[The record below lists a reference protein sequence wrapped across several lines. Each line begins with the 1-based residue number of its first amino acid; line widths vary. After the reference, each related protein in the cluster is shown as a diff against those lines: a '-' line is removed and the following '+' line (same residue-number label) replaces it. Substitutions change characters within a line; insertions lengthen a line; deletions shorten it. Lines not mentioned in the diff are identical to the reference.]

1 MNLFRAIILSITYCI
16 VVAYC
21 HPAFAQQDSNPLL
34 GMIGKGYGEYFDEY
48 EALCDSLF
56 SGDSL
61 AREELVRLFS
71 EAATADP
78 TGEWELDGRRMAA
91 NVRFC
96 ESRKGGFVPSED
108 YTTER
113 FAKELLGIART
124 AKEKGFEY
132 LWLRSLF
139 NAADAYRI
147 FGHDYELAFRH
158 YLQLAAGLENVSQR
172 EFPWKLFMYREI
184 ADFYFS
190 FREYKDATVFYRK
203 IAEDPDATYKN
214 NHRLYPALNG
224 LGLCYRYAGEYEKS
238 DSCFLRILELSVP
251 IEEDRYVWEGI
262 AGGNIG
268 INYSLRGDTDK
279 ALAWMKRALAKM
291 KRPNDDAYTS
301 NLAANIADV
310 YFEKNDIPE
319 GEKYLNIALDYH
331 KRTRIPEK
339 NSRLLEVMARCHAL
353 RGDRKEA
360 AACLD
365 STIRAKEREHEAYS
379 GLVLRRVEQ
388 QLRAADQR
396 VHEQELY
403 TEKLRSTFYRQTALW
418 VACTLAVILI
428 LLVLLGVYYRRT
440 RQAYHELVL
449 RSQQWAKV
457 GVAEERT
464 HEAKTEADDGSFA
477 DDRTA
482 ASERT
487 RTGERTDTD
496 DGTCT
501 DERTAAGVR
510 TRAGDATVDDDATA
524 GDNYIAGDN
533 YSAADDPAVDG
544 DTLPDSTDRTIMEKI
559 EQLMNKKKLYTNAE
573 LSLDMLATE
582 LGMRRRYV
590 SGAINVCTSKN
601 FFTYVNEY
609 RVKEA
614 IRLMSD
620 AGNEDR
626 TIDAIGFDSG
636 FNDRKTFH
644 RIFKQFTGL
653 TPGAFRDSL

>member
-1 MNLFRAIILSITYCI
+1 MGI
-16 VVAYC
+16 
-21 HPAFAQQDSNPLL
+21 
-34 GMIGKGYGEYFDEY
+34 IGKAYGEYFDEY

-61 AREELVRLFS
+61 ARAELVRLFS

-78 TGEWELDGRRMAA
+78 TGEWELDRCRIAA
-91 NVRFC
+91 NVRFY

-113 FAKELLGIART
+113 FAEELLGIART
-124 AKEKGFEY
+124 AKEKGFVY

-158 YLQLAAGLENVSQR
+158 YLQVAAGLENVSQR

-203 IAEDPDATYKN
+203 IAEDPDAAHKN

-238 DSCFLRILELSVP
+238 DSCFQRILNLSAP

-268 INYSLRGDTDK
+268 INHSLRGDADK
-279 ALAWMKRALAKM
+279 ALAWMKPALDKM

-418 VACTLAVILI
+418 VSCTLIVILI

-464 HEAKTEADDGSFA
+464 HEVKTEADDG
-477 DDRTA
+477 
-482 ASERT
+482 
-487 RTGERTDTD
+487 
-496 DGTCT
+496 
-501 DERTAAGVR
+501 
-510 TRAGDATVDDDATA
+510 TRAGDATADDDATA
-524 GDNYIAGDN
+524 GDNYTAD
-533 YSAADDPAVDG
+533 DDPAVDG

>member
-1 MNLFRAIILSITYCI
+1 MYCI
-16 VVAYC
+16 VFACC
-21 HPAFAQQDSNPLL
+21 HPAFAQQDANPLL
-34 GMIGKGYGEYFDEY
+34 EMIDKEYGEYFDEY

-61 AREELVRLFS
+61 ARAELVRLFS

-78 TGEWELDGRRMAA
+78 TGEWELDRRRIAA

-113 FAKELLGIART
+113 FAEELLGIART
-124 AKEKGFEY
+124 AKEKGFVY

-158 YLQLAAGLENVSQR
+158 YLQVAAGLENVSQR

-203 IAEDPDATYKN
+203 IAEDPDAAHKN

-238 DSCFLRILELSVP
+238 DSCFQRILDLSVP

-268 INYSLRGDTDK
+268 MNHSLRGDADK
-279 ALAWMKRALAKM
+279 ALAWMKPALAQM

-464 HEAKTEADDGSFA
+464 HEVKTEADDGTCA
-477 DDRTA
+477 DERTA
-482 ASERT
+482 AS
-487 RTGERTDTD
+487 ERTDTD

-501 DERTAAGVR
+501 DERTAAGE
-510 TRAGDATVDDDATA
+510 RARASDATADDDATA
-524 GDNYIAGDN
+524 GDNYTAD
-533 YSAADDPAVDG
+533 DDPAVDG

-559 EQLMNKKKLYTNAE
+559 EQLMNKKRLYTNAE

>member
-1 MNLFRAIILSITYCI
+1 MSE
-16 VVAYC
+16 
-21 HPAFAQQDSNPLL
+21 
-34 GMIGKGYGEYFDEY
+34 MIGKGCGDYFNEYQ
-48 EALCDSLF
+48 ALCDSLF
-56 SGDSL
+56 SGDSI
-61 AREELVRLFS
+61 ARAELVRLFA
-71 EAATADP
+71 EAALVDS
-78 TGEWELDGRRMAA
+78 TGEWELDGRRLAGH
-91 NVRFC
+91 VRFY
-96 ESRKGGFVPSED
+96 ESRGGGFRASAD
-108 YTTER
+108 YTAER
-113 FAKELLGIART
+113 FAEELLGIAHE
-124 AKEKGFEY
+124 ASMKGFET
-132 LWLRSLF
+132 LRLRAMF
-139 NAADAYRI
+139 DAAAVYRI
-147 FGHDYELAFRH
+147 FGHNYEQAFKY
-158 YLQLAAGLENVSQR
+158 YLQVATGLEKVSQR
-172 EFPWKLFMYREI
+172 EFPWKLLMYREI

-224 LGLCYRYAGEYEKS
+224 LGLCYRYAEEYEKS
-238 DSCFLRILELSVP
+238 DSCFQRILDLSTP

-268 INYSLRGDTDK
+268 VNHSLRGDMDK
-279 ALAWMKRALAKM
+279 ALAWMEPALAKM
-291 KRPNDDAYTS
+291 KRPNDDPYAS
-301 NLAANIADV
+301 DLAANIADV
-310 YFEKNDIPE
+310 YLKRNDLRN
-319 GEKYLNIALDYH
+319 GKKYLETARAYH
-331 KRTRIPEK
+331 RRSRLPER
-339 NSRLLEVMARCHAL
+339 NSRLLEVETRYHTL
-353 RGDRKEA
+353 SGDRSEA
-360 AACLD
+360 TACLD

-418 VACTLAVILI
+418 VSCTLIVILI

-464 HEAKTEADDGSFA
+464 HEVKTEADDG
-477 DDRTA
+477 
-482 ASERT
+482 
-487 RTGERTDTD
+487 
-496 DGTCT
+496 
-501 DERTAAGVR
+501 
-510 TRAGDATVDDDATA
+510 TRAGDATADDDATA
-524 GDNYIAGDN
+524 GDNYTAD
-533 YSAADDPAVDG
+533 DDPAVDG

>member
-1 MNLFRAIILSITYCI
+1 MNLLRAIILSITYSI
-16 VVAYC
+16 VVACC

-34 GMIGKGYGEYFDEY
+34 EMIGKEYGEYFDEY

-61 AREELVRLFS
+61 ARAELVRLFS
-71 EAATADP
+71 EVATADP

-91 NVRFC
+91 NVRFY
-96 ESRKGGFVPSED
+96 ESRKGGFVPSAD

-113 FAKELLGIART
+113 FAEELLGIART
-124 AKEKGFEY
+124 AKEKGFKY

-139 NAADAYRI
+139 SAADAYRI
-147 FGHDYELAFRH
+147 FGYDYELAFRY
-158 YLQLAAGLENVSQR
+158 YLQVASGLENVSQR

-184 ADFYFS
+184 ANFYFS

-238 DSCFLRILELSVP
+238 DSCFQRILDLSAP

-268 INYSLRGDTDK
+268 INHSLRGDTDK

-310 YFEKNDIPE
+310 YFEKNNIPE

-464 HEAKTEADDGSFA
+464 HEVKTEADDGTCD
-477 DDRTA
+477 DDRT
-482 ASERT
+482 RDD
-487 RTGERTDTD
+487 ERTDTD
-496 DGTCT
+496 DETYT
-501 DERTAAGVR
+501 KKRTTAGVR
-510 TRAGDATVDDDATA
+510 TRAGNATANDDATA
-524 GDNYIAGDN
+524 GDNYTAD
-533 YSAADDPAVDG
+533 DDPAVDG

-559 EQLMNKKKLYTNAE
+559 EQLMNNKKLYTNAE